1 MKRAGALTLAAV
13 SMGVLAVL
21 ATAGP
26 AAADPTLSP
35 MPPDI
40 QKMFNGPA
48 LADVQKA
55 AANYSAAA
63 AAPTE
68 SASAGSARTKI
79 VQDQG
84 DGESSDVPDFS
95 GDIQAASIHEVFDF
109 SADFSAGK
117 TTDAPVTPTGEWIS
131 SIERDAQPLGTMMV
145 DKTAAGAVEVGH
157 FDADVDRA
165 KALGGIKDGE
175 LFILE
180 ERTGEMFALS
190 ADATTVRALNDSAKV
205 ELPDA
210 APISALQKVVA
221 ARIAAGNAADEG
233 IDAPVGG
240 GGPVARVERTR
251 GHLTDPLTLV
261 GLTLIAVGG
270 AVVIYRVRVSRRRHA
285 PAPLQS

>member
-1 MKRAGALTLAAV
+1 MKRAGALTLATV
-13 SMGVLAVL
+13 SMGALTVL

-68 SASAGSARTKI
+68 SASPGSARTKI

-84 DGESSDVPDFS
+84 DEESSDVPDFS

-117 TTDAPVTPTGEWIS
+117 TTDDPVTPTGEWIS

-157 FDADVDRA
+157 FDTDVDQA

-190 ADATTVRALNDSAKV
+190 GTTVRALNDSAKV

-261 GLTLIAVGG
+261 GLTLIAGGG

-285 PAPLQS
+285 PAPLQP